1 MRFVKPQVTALTF
14 NGPDAVERKI
24 EFAYRICYRS
34 EHRMTEDSYKEFL
47 PRMLQHGDVKT
58 QHTSPLAHGYVKF
71 TTSYFVYDLIKKL
84 SEQLLYNTSQYFK
97 VIDQVGARI
106 SIRTN
111 CRALFEL
118 INVVVKSEDINASF
132 KMGATVVKMLSNAL
146 HERFPYIFK
155 EYEIEDTSICKKM
168 MLEEV
173 NKFDIDKYYS
183 TYDDGWLTVLITTSR
198 DMLQQ
203 IARHKT
209 IDLSV
214 ESTRYV
220 NYEKRDGIPFLT
232 CDFPPLHIAEEELM
246 KCPEVSF
253 KGDTEYEYLP
263 LDNISNSYVKYCKY
277 VEEKYFDCLHHWGK
291 PDGAKHILNGSVV
304 THIVATA
311 TREAWEHFYDLRGP
325 GTGAHQ
331 CIQFI
336 ADQAKLILNN
346 RNDSC

>member
-14 NGPDAVERKI
+14 NGPNAVERKI
-24 EFAYRICYRS
+24 EYAYRICYRS
-34 EHRMTEDSYKEFL
+34 ERRMTEDSYKEFL

-71 TTSYFVYDLIKKL
+71 TTSFFVYDLIKKL
-84 SEQLLYNTSQYFK
+84 SDQLNTSQYFK
-97 VIDQVGARI
+97 LIDQNGARV

-118 INVVVKSEDINASF
+118 INAVVKNEDNNVSF
-132 KMGATVVKMLSNAL
+132 KMGATIIKLLSNAL

-155 EYEIEDTSICKKM
+155 EYEIDVNSICKKM
-168 MLEEV
+168 MLEDSFNRIE
-173 NKFDIDKYYS
+173 IDKYYS
-183 TYDDGWLTVLITTSR
+183 TYDDSWLTVLITTSR

-203 IARHKT
+203 LSRHKT
-209 IDLSV
+209 IDISV

-220 NYEKRDGIPFLT
+220 NYEKRGGVPFLT
-232 CDFPPLHIAEEELM
+232 CDFPPLHIDEHDLIH
-246 KCPEVSF
+246 CDDVLF
-253 KGDTEYEYLP
+253 NGDSEYEYIH
-263 LDNISNSYVKYCKY
+263 LDNISNSYVKFCKY
-277 VEEKYFDCLHHWGK
+277 IEEKYFEFLHHWNK
-291 PDGAKHILNGSVV
+291 PDGAKHVLNGSVV

-311 TREAWEHFYDLRGP
+311 TRNAWEHFIDLRGSD
-325 GTGAHQ
+325 TGAHP

-336 ADQAKLILNN
+336 ADRVKLILNN